1 MLENIRVVLSNTSH
15 PGNIGA
21 TARAMKTMGL
31 TRLFLVNPKVF
42 PSAEATARASGAD
55 DVLAAAVVCPDI
67 ETALSGCRLV
77 VGASARSRS
86 IPCPLLNPAQSARKA
101 HAESEQSEV
110 ALLFG
115 CERSGLSNA
124 EIDRCQYL
132 VQIPANPE
140 YGSLNLASAVQ
151 IISYEILVAH
161 EQPGQEERE
170 SDVPDY
176 VPVDASEMERFYQH
190 REETLVG
197 LDFLDP
203 DNPRQ
208 LMRRLRRLY
217 NRARPDENE
226 VNILRGILSAAQ
238 QGLKR
243 Q

>member
-1 MLENIRVVLSNTSH
+1 MLAKIRVVLSNTSH

-31 TRLFLVNPKVF
+31 TRLYLVNPKVF
-42 PSAEATARASGAD
+42 PAAEATARASGAD
-55 DVLAAAVVCPDI
+55 DVLSNAVVCPDI
-67 ETALSGCRLV
+67 EVALSGCHLV
-77 VGASARSRS
+77 LGASARSRS
-86 IPCPLLNPAQSARKA
+86 IPCPVINPAESARKA
-101 HAESEQSEV
+101 YAESEQGEV

-132 VQIPANPE
+132 VQIPSNPD
-140 YGSLNLASAVQ
+140 YGSLNLAAAVQ
-151 IISYEILVAH
+151 IICYEILVAH
-161 EQPGQEERE
+161 EQPCQAAA
-170 SDVPDY
+170 VPGY
-176 VPVDASEMERFYQH
+176 VPVNAEEMERFYQH
-190 REETLVG
+190 LEQTLIE

-226 VNILRGILSAAQ
+226 LNILRGMLSAAQ
-238 QGLKR
+238 QGIKG

>member
-1 MLENIRVVLSNTSH
+1 MLANIRVILSNTSH

-42 PSAEATARASGAD
+42 PAAEATARASGAD
-55 DVLAAAVVCPDI
+55 DVLASAVVCRDI

-77 VGASARSRS
+77 LGASARTRS
-86 IPCPLLNPAQSARKA
+86 IPCPVINPAACARMA
-101 HAESEQSEV
+101 YAESEGSEV

-132 VQIPANPE
+132 VQIATNPD
-140 YGSLNLASAVQ
+140 YGSLNLAAAVQ

-161 EQPGQEERE
+161 DQPGQGI
-170 SDVPDY
+170 DMADHVP
-176 VPVDASEMERFYQH
+176 ANAEEMERFYRH
-190 REETLVG
+190 LEETLVK
-197 LDFLDP
+197 LEFLDP

-226 VNILRGILSAAQ
+226 VNILRGMLSAAQ
-238 QGLKR
+238 QGIKR